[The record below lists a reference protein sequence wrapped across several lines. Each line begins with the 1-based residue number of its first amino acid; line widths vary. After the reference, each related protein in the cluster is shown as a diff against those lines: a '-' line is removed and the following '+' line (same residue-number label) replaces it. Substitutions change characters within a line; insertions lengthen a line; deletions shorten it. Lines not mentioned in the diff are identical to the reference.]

1 MSTLQQD
8 TRQLTAHIDG
18 DHEGR
23 IEQDGW
29 GITIRVDHAEDPE
42 MIRELVRRWNAH
54 NAMRDALEAIC
65 DLPADD
71 QGQRTIPAG
80 YLDQART
87 AIEQATK

>member
-1 MSTLQQD
+1 MTSL
-8 TRQLTAHIDG
+8 RHNGDG
-18 DHEGR
+18 TEDVFFGHFTGMPA
-23 IEQDGW
+23 
-29 GITIRVDHAEDPE
+29 VDAA
-42 MIRELVRRWNAH
+42 ELVRRWNAH

-87 AIEQATK
+87 AIEQANK

>member
-54 NAMRDALEAIC
+54 NELVEALGACMAMMEWEKSNGPEQAAYDKGQAALK
-65 DLPADD
+65 
-71 QGQRTIPAG
+71 
-80 YLDQART
+80 
-87 AIEQATK
+87 QATK